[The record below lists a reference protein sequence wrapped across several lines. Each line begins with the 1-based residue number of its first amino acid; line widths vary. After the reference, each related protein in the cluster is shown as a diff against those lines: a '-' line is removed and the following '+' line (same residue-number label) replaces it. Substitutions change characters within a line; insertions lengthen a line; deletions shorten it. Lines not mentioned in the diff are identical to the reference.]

1 MIIVVDDAQSAI
13 ILQVKTCEIENVV
26 HIILF
31 TGVPRRNHGRRIGN
45 ERDRKILRDVND
57 DQVDSQMILIL
68 APLRYF
74 VLAATSKLQKEE
86 NRVRLYEIN

>member
-31 TGVPRRNHGRRIGN
+31 TGVPRRNNCRGVGN

-57 DQVDSQMILIL
+57 DQVDSQMILNL
-68 APLRYF
+68 APLRNF